1 MSFLSKLKIEDD
13 EMNVLD
19 CTFEFSQE
27 ADYNGRPAENPRGGQ
42 IKLLIESTSKTE
54 FLDWV
59 ISRDMIKDGTITFYK
74 RDNMSSLKTL
84 EFKDAY
90 CLFYKEHFNVLNA
103 EPMQTHLVI
112 SAKEIKIKNVTF
124 KNNWPSN
131 Q

>member
-27 ADYNGRPAENPRGGQ
+27 ADYNGRPSENPRGGK
-42 IKLLIESTSKTE
+42 IEIVIESTSNTE

-59 ISRDMIKDGTITFYK
+59 ISPDMVKEGSITFFK

-90 CLFYKEHFNVLNA
+90 CLFYKEHFNMSSA
-103 EPMQTHLVI
+103 DPMQTFLVI
-112 SAKEIKIKNVTF
+112 SAKEISIKSVNF

-131 Q
+131 

>member
-1 MSFLSKLKIEDD
+1 MSFISKLKIEDD

-19 CTFEFSQE
+19 CSFEFSQE

-59 ISRDMIKDGTITFYK
+59 ISSDMVKDGSITFFK

-84 EFKDAY
+84 DFKGAY
-90 CLFYKEHFNVLNA
+90 CLYYKEHFNTSSTD
-103 EPMQTHLVI
+103 PMQTHLVI
-112 SAKEIKIKNVTF
+112 SAKEIKIKSTTF
-124 KNNWPSN
+124 TNNWPSN
-131 Q
+131 S